1 MASFLICKNARW
13 CFIHTL
19 KRQLICDLVV
29 LTVIG
34 QLIANLCGNCGKD
47 KESGEVDVQ
56 QEQAEIQE
64 DYQQTTQA

>member
-1 MASFLICKNARW
+1 MRGGALS
-13 CFIHTL
+13 TL